1 MSSYLLTSRTLYS
14 PIFPFLRQN
23 ETKRRKKLEKK
34 QRNKISTSEWGAKH
48 SFAGQNIKHSLS
60 WVIIIF
66 GFKPIFLFILYTW
79 YNFDR
84 CQKSGYLRQITIY
97 PKKTIIAHAELQIWI
112 FFTLMRIFKVGKKEK
127 LNMTTKA
134 HLIKQD
140 LMQDWFLSNEPKQG
154 KIPYIIFFPLTLNI
168 WTCAILHLGL
178 VKLGNT
184 FKKFNFISINYVQG
198 KKQIFWCVV

>member
-112 FFTLMRIFKVGKKEK
+112 FFTLIRIFKVEKKEK
-127 LNMTTKA
+127 LNITTKA
-134 HLIKQD
+134 HLIKQENYAR
-140 LMQDWFLSNEPKQG
+140 LIFKQWT
-154 KIPYIIFFPLTLNI
+154 KTRKNTSYHFFPF
-168 WTCAILHLGL
+168 
-178 VKLGNT
+178 NT
-184 FKKFNFISINYVQG
+184 
-198 KKQIFWCVV
+198 